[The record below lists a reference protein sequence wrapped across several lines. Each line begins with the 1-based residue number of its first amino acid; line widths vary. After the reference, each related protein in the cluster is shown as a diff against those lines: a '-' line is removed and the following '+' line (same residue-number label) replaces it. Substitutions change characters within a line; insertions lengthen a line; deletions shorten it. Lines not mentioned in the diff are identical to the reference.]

1 MFKIV
6 FQSLKHYVDL
16 QNSETADNVK
26 IFEYMYVELE
36 TKSVNIKEGTQRPM
50 ISHSKHL
57 SFGQAPIL
65 NIFVRIIIKAE

>member
-1 MFKIV
+1 MFVIIV
-6 FQSLKHYVDL
+6 QWLKHYVDIRK
-16 QNSETADNVK
+16 SETADNVK
-26 IFEYMYVELE
+26 IFEYMYVEPE

-65 NIFVRIIIKAE
+65 NIFVRIIMKAV